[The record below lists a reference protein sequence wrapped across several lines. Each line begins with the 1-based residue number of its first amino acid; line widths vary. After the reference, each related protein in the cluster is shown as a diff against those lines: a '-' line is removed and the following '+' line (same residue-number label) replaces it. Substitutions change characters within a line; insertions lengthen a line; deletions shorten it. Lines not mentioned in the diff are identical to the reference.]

1 MFTIA
6 SEEKYKDGQIIF
18 REGSAGDWLYI
29 ILSGS
34 VEIFK
39 TVRGEKFTLDT
50 LGPGEVFGE
59 IAFLGGGKRTAT
71 TQALGETTVGLI
83 DRDSIDLEFNRLSSD
98 LRFLIVTE
106 SKRFKKMIDRALE
119 FTSRTEPRFK
129 KTISLTYRDRQ
140 SFIKAY
146 TDNISKGGLYIKTNN
161 PLKQDEE
168 LLLKLQLPGLSE
180 PLKINCA
187 VAWSRKKDGDTDNGH
202 SGMGIK
208 FLEITEKDKQ
218 VLRQYIR

>member
-106 SKRFKKMIDRALE
+106 PKRFKKMIDRALE